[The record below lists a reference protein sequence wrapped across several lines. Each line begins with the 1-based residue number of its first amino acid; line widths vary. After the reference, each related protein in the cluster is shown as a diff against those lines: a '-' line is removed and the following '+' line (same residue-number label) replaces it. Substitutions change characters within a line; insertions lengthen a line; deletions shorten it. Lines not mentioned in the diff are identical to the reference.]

1 VRGEVATLVATRDVF
16 SPAPGITVGATRGAV
31 TLAISA
37 RAACRDLVRGA
48 NIWVRSTSKV
58 ACLRPSLP
66 AALSLRNG
74 IVQAATP
81 GAYPIKVRIK
91 RANGTKV
98 IRAITVTVR

>member
-1 VRGEVATLVATRDVF
+1 VHRRLAGVLPDARDRG
-16 SPAPGITVGATRGAV
+16 
-31 TLAISA
+31 
-37 RAACRDLVRGA
+37 
-48 NIWVRSTSKV
+48 